1 MLKWKVI
8 AFNLASIFKKSNR
21 DNKVISHEVIAKK
34 YLTVSCSAKENIIV
48 EDIQGIYNVSI
59 VVEQGSASGWCSYYC

>member
-21 DNKVISHEVIAKK
+21 EVLEVLEYKGNCSRTIPAEN
-34 YLTVSCSAKENIIV
+34 LALSVS
-48 EDIQGIYNVSI
+48 VSTT
-59 VVEQGSASGWCSYYC
+59 W